1 MPSKTTRPSPT
12 ESATEFEPG
21 TERLGNDGNQ
31 YVVKRDKNG
40 RHRWALVKEPVQQD
54 ALVAEPEPVKQD
66 AREPVAEPEPAKKKK
81 STRRPKTPEQAPEPV
96 AEPEPVKETT
106 EPAKKKKSTRR
117 PKTPEQAPEPEK
129 QEIVP
134 EPTAPVKEKRKY
146 VRNAPTSHAKEH
158 QDGHQEEGQDG
169 TMYIVKADKNNVK
182 RWFRVPATKN

>member
-54 ALVAEPEPVKQD
+54 ALVAEPEPV
-66 AREPVAEPEPAKKKK
+66 AEPAKKK
-81 STRRPKTPEQAPEPV
+81 STRRPKTPEQAPEPVAEPV

-134 EPTAPVKEKRKY
+134 EPAAPVKEKRKY

-182 RWFRVPATKN
+182 RWFRVRATEN